1 MEISRSFFIRETSS
15 SNPTELIKEAEAA
28 LEVVQ
33 NLAKKT
39 LAGLSKQDE
48 AKLHKLEGKLKKAL
62 RGELS
67 EKRIQKIQVLIT
79 NSAILIKEVINEKP
93 SLPIEGIEKWKAF
106 SKELQKAASEEGP
119 SLSELCKA
127 DNVVDGLDQVAV
139 LNQYEDTTDSGFE
152 NCGFHSLK
160 NALIVQAK
168 QELGE
173 DTQQALEDPKVFLEF
188 YEHYCVPLLENLPKG
203 KKDATLPLL
212 REAIKLAAQDKN
224 PPVSLKPLIEGVKK
238 QGSPALLLISTSTGD
253 ETGDPLFLPIDVN
266 DTAEYQKLIDF
277 ASNEGPSQ
285 LSCVVGNQQLGHWYV
300 IHFEKDKE
308 GNIKSFGLDSMT
320 NDHDILGEFS
330 SLAKMNSLLL
340 KAFQNP
346 EILQRAAY
354 QPIDDLLS
362 TRGSWVDSKGE
373 VDSQESFKSLLDE
386 TPNAHFVSESTPRGS
401 NLERILSACHGAIQ
415 FLQANQLLDVDDY
428 EMQSKIDDID
438 RLLTFY
444 GQNLGNDPKYSLLST
459 DKAILDAHNKRGA
472 LVDHIFD
479 EAISFIEGKKHELK
493 PYEYEQNLTLFTEMR
508 NIYHKRKGLSSLS
521 KEEDRLKELN
531 QDSKTKG
538 IEDGFIN
545 GTSASQIEGSI
556 MARVSTLL
564 TTYQQSKKTN
574 SMNRFFKVVSQGDG
588 CLTGRMGRVAA
599 YKAELSGFGEVK
611 EAIERE
617 KIAQPPTYALQQFFE
632 QRTDTDNDAD
642 PIADQINSFKV
653 EDLNDE
659 SIVEEM
665 ASQFQ
670 TYCKGELAKS
680 FRLFL
685 VEQNIIKDDDPQKID
700 WTEALQRMSNLKEF
714 KAWVESAKK
723 LAIKSLL
730 ELQEMEIPRQF

>member
-1 MEISRSFFIRETSS
+1 MEISRSFVIGNANS
-15 SNPTELIKEAEAA
+15 SNQTELRKEVEAT
-28 LEVVQ
+28 LDVIQ
-33 NLAKKT
+33 NLAKDS

-48 AKLHKLEGKLKKAL
+48 AELHKLESKLKKAL
-62 RGELS
+62 SGDLS
-67 EKRIQKIQVLIT
+67 QKGIQKIQALIT
-79 NSAILIKEVINEKP
+79 NSAVFIKEVINENP
-93 SLPIEGIEKWKAF
+93 SLSIEGLEKWKAL
-106 SKELQKAASEEGP
+106 SKELQKAAIKEEP
-119 SLSELCKA
+119 SLSELCKGE
-127 DNVVDGLDQVAV
+127 NVVDGLNQVAV
-139 LNQYEDTTDSGFE
+139 LNQYEDTTESGFE

-168 QELGE
+168 GELGDE
-173 DTQQALEDPKVFLEF
+173 IQQMLEDPKVFMAF
-188 YEHYCVPLLENLPKG
+188 YDSYCAPLLENLPKG

-212 REAIKLAAQDKN
+212 RDAIKLAVQDKN
-224 PPVSLKPLIEGVKK
+224 PPFSLKTLIEALKS
-238 QGSPALLLISTSTGD
+238 QDPPALLLISTSNGE

-277 ASNEGPSQ
+277 ASKEGPSH
-285 LSCVVGNQQLGHWYV
+285 LSCVLGNQQLGHWYV
-300 IHFEKDKE
+300 LHFEKDKE
-308 GNIKSFGLDSMT
+308 GNVKSFGLDSMT

-346 EILQRAAY
+346 DILQKAAY

-362 TRGSWVDSKGE
+362 TRGSWVDSNGR

-386 TPNAHFVSESTPRGS
+386 TPNPHFASENTPTGS
-401 NLERILSACHGAIQ
+401 NLERILATCHRAIQ
-415 FLQANQLLDVDDY
+415 FLQANQLLDNDDY
-428 EMQSKIDDID
+428 ELQSKIADID

-444 GQNLGNDPKYSLLST
+444 GQNLGSDPKYSLLNT
-459 DKAILDAHNKRGA
+459 DKATLDAHNKREA

-479 EAISFIEGKKHELK
+479 EAITFIEGKKHELNS
-493 PYEYEQNLTLFTEMR
+493 YEYEQNLTLFTEMR
-508 NIYHKRKGLSSLS
+508 NIYHKRKGLSSIS
-521 KEEDRLKELN
+521 REEDRLKELN
-531 QDSKTKG
+531 QESKAKG

-545 GTSASQIEGSI
+545 GTTPSQIEGSVI
-556 MARVSTLL
+556 ARVSTLL
-564 TTYQQSKKTN
+564 STYQQAKKTN

-617 KIAQPPTYALQQFFE
+617 KVAQPPVYALQQFFE
-632 QRTDTDNDAD
+632 QRTDTDNDDAE
-642 PIADQINSFKV
+642 PIADQINSFKI

-659 SIVEEM
+659 TTLEEM

-670 TYCKGELAKS
+670 IYCKGELSKS

-685 VEQNIIKDDDPQKID
+685 VEQNIIKEDDPQKID
-700 WTEALQRMSNLKEF
+700 WAAALQKMIDLKEF
-714 KAWVESAKK
+714 RVWVESAKK
-723 LAIKSLL
+723 QAIKSLL
-730 ELQEMEIPRQF
+730 ELQEMDLPRQ